1 MAFLRQYIAPLVA
14 VIIFLV
20 ALVVVSARTFLPS
33 GLSEP
38 APTEN
43 PGLAIKTTVS
53 QVYPS
58 SLTLPKAE

>member
-20 ALVVVSARTFLPS
+20 ALVVVSARTFLPA
-33 GLSEP
+33 GLSGP
-38 APTEN
+38 APTDDL
-43 PGLAIKTTVS
+43 GLAIPKTLD

-58 SLTLPKAE
+58 SLTRSY